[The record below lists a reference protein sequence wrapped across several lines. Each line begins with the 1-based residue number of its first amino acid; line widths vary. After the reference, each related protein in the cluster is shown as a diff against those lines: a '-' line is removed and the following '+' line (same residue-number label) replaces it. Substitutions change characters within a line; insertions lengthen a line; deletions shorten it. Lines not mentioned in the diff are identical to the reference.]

1 MSRPDGMDHALEGKG
16 AGAGG
21 GGGPGRNHAL
31 TGDQSVG
38 FGLEAGAGGARDDGG
53 NAPAVG
59 EAAVR
64 GVDDGVDR
72 LA

>member
-1 MSRPDGMDHALEGKG
+1 MSRPDGMDHALEGKR
-16 AGAGG
+16 AG
-21 GGGPGRNHAL
+21 
-31 TGDQSVG
+31 
-38 FGLEAGAGGARDDGG
+38 
-53 NAPAVG
+53 AVG